1 MKHRLATALLVI
13 GLLLSG
19 VSAVVAYLAR
29 TVLNE
34 AAFSA
39 HFVSAL
45 QRPGLSAYVSQRIA
59 DGVVLANRD
68 LTGVKPVISTFAQA
82 LVNSAAFQ
90 VLAGR
95 GAREAHR
102 VVFSEGAEHVMLSVP
117 DVGVLLRGALQT
129 VNPEV
134 AQKVPANV
142 RAIIDTRLTGKIAG
156 RVLSTL
162 RLAGR
167 IRFLARVG
175 VVIGL
180 LLIITGVALS
190 PHRRQALLN
199 ASIGLLGVAAVLA
212 LVVPLGRAML
222 MGTIPDPALR
232 AAVGDLWSAYAG
244 GLRTWAIG
252 VATVALMILA
262 GAAAFLEQV
271 TLRNIIRRALTEL
284 GGRQP
289 SPGREAVRVLVLMV
303 VGGFA
308 IGAPLATLATIM
320 VLLGALVMAR
330 GVYELVALVAPHPPV
345 TDTAEAVSL
354 RLNPALAVAV
364 SCVVLAAAGLGA
376 LALAFRFQPQVA
388 QAATGPVLEC
398 NGAEALCDR
407 RVDEITFAGAH
418 NAMGAASNPHWMFP
432 NQDAALPQML
442 RRGVRAF
449 MLDVVSGLPVA
460 DRIKTDFATEDQ
472 RNKYEKA
479 IGPEAFAAAMRVRD
493 RLVGESGAAGLYMC
507 HGFCELGA
515 VPFDTALAQLKDFL
529 VENPSDVV
537 MLIIEDYV
545 PPEAIAAAFDRQ
557 ELTSYL
563 YSGPA
568 RGPFPTL
575 RELIGTNQRL
585 IIFGEHQTGGL
596 PWYLPAFEAMQET
609 PYTFHVPEDFSCKP
623 NRGDP
628 TNPLLLINHWIETTP
643 APRPSNAKLV
653 NAESVLVQRARDC
666 ERERKRRPNIIA
678 VDFAATGDV
687 VRAAAILNGLA
698 QPTPAD
704 SAQ

>member
-1 MKHRLATALLVI
+1 MKHRLATALLLL

-39 HFVSAL
+39 HFVNAL
-45 QRPGLSAYVSQRIA
+45 ERPGLSTFVAQRIA

-82 LVNSAAFQ
+82 VVNSAAFR
-90 VLAGR
+90 VLAQR

-102 VVFSEGAEHVMLSVP
+102 VMFSEGAEHVMLAVP
-117 DVGVLLRGALQT
+117 DVGVLLRGTLHT
-129 VNPEV
+129 VSPDV
-134 AQKVPANV
+134 ANKVPANV
-142 RAIIDTRLTGKIAG
+142 RAVIDTRLTGKIAKQ
-156 RVLSTL
+156 VLSTL

-175 VVIGL
+175 IVLGL
-180 LLIITGVALS
+180 ALIITGVAIS
-190 PHRRQALLN
+190 PRRRQALLN

-222 MGTIPDPALR
+222 MGTIPDPGLR

-244 GLRTWAIG
+244 GLRNWSIG

-271 TLRNIIRRALTEL
+271 LLRDIIRRALSEL

-289 SPGREAVRVLVLMV
+289 SRGREAVRIVVLMV
-303 VGGFA
+303 IGAFA
-308 IGAPLATLATIM
+308 IAAPVAVLATLV
-320 VLLGALVMAR
+320 VLTGALILAR
-330 GVYELVALVAPHPPV
+330 AVYELVALVAPHPHV
-345 TDTAEAVSL
+345 ADTAEATSL

-364 SCVVLAAAGLGA
+364 SSVVLAAAGLGA
-376 LALAFRFQPQVA
+376 LALAVRFRPEVA
-388 QAATGPVLEC
+388 QAASGPVLEC
-398 NGAEALCDR
+398 NGSALLCGR
-407 RVDEITFAGAH
+407 RLDEITFPGAH
-418 NAMGAASNPHWMFP
+418 NAMGASSNPHWMFP

-449 MLDVVSGLPVA
+449 MIDVWNGHPVQ

-472 RNKYEKA
+472 RRKYEKA

-493 RLVGESGAAGLYMC
+493 RLVGESGQAGLYMC

-515 VPFDTALAQLKDFL
+515 VAFDTALAQLKDFL
-529 VENPSDVV
+529 VENPHDVV
-537 MLIIEDYV
+537 MVIIEDYV
-545 PPEAIAAAFDRQ
+545 PPEAIGAAMERQ
-557 ELTSYL
+557 ELTPYL
-563 YSGPA
+563 YTGPS

-575 RELIGTNQRL
+575 GELVGSNQRL
-585 IIFGEHQTGGL
+585 IVLGEHETGGL
-596 PWYLPAFEAMQET
+596 PWYHPAFEVMQET
-609 PYTFHVPEDFSCKP
+609 PYTFHVPEDFSCTP
-623 NRGDP
+623 NRGDSAS
-628 TNPLLLINHWIETTP
+628 PLLLINHWIETTP
-643 APRPSNAKLV
+643 APRPSNAVIV
-653 NAESVLVQRARDC
+653 NAESLLVARARQC
-666 ERERKRRPNIIA
+666 ERERKKKPNVIA

-687 VRAAAILNGLA
+687 VRAAAVLNGLSERPDTA
-698 QPTPAD
+698 R
-704 SAQ
+704 